1 MLNLPLDT
9 IPGSPSPAGIVPATP
24 FPARHSPRP
33 APIPFPS
40 RARTKHEGGNMAQ
53 AVIIFGSTTGN
64 TEYVATFIQK
74 ELESQS
80 HTVTLLN
87 AADASAD
94 ELKTHYDI
102 YLLGCSTWGTDAV
115 ELQEDFEDFYQSL
128 LGGIDLSG
136 KSFALFGCGDSAF
149 EHFCGAVDAIEE
161 QVDRL
166 GGSLLL
172 EPLKID
178 GDPDDGQLQEWMDE
192 LTSTL

>member
-1 MLNLPLDT
+1 
-9 IPGSPSPAGIVPATP
+9 
-24 FPARHSPRP
+24 
-33 APIPFPS
+33 
-40 RARTKHEGGNMAQ
+40 MAQ

-166 GGSLLL
+166 GGTLLL